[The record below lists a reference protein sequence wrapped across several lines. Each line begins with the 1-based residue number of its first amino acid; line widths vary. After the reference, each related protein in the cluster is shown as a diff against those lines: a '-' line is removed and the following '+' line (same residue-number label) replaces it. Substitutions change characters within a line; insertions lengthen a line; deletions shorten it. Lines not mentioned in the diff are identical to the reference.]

1 MARMADPNPVPPAG
15 SSSPEPLFS
24 AGGGEIGEP
33 ERRNW
38 VPMVIGLA
46 LVIVVIVGI
55 AISTRTRTAPAA
67 QADPY
72 AQFLKVSDTHLSA
85 ADNFVG
91 ATVTYIDFTVTNTGD
106 KSVYGGQVEATFHNS
121 LNEVVQRET
130 VPMRAL
136 VPNQLGGYPDLQDL
150 SMAPI
155 APGKSC
161 TIRLTLERVSADWNQ
176 TQPDFRFMNLKVK

>member
-1 MARMADPNPVPPAG
+1 MARMAEPNPTPAG
-15 SSSPEPLFS
+15 STPPEPLFS
-24 AGGGEIGEP
+24 AGGGDIGEP

-38 VPMVIGLA
+38 VPMAIGLA
-46 LVIVVIVGI
+46 LVIVVVVGI
-55 AISTRTRTAPAA
+55 AVFTRTRTTPTA

-72 AQFLKVSDTHLSA
+72 AQFLKVSDTRLSA

-106 KSVYGGQVEATFHNS
+106 KTVYGGQVEATFHNS
-121 LNEVVQRET
+121 LNEVVQRE
-130 VPMRAL
+130 VFPMRAL

-155 APGKSC
+155 APGKSR
-161 TIRLTLERVSADWNQ
+161 TIRLTIEHVSSDWNQ

>member
-1 MARMADPNPVPPAG
+1 MARMAEPNPTPAD
-15 SSSPEPLFS
+15 STPPEPLFS
-24 AGGGEIGEP
+24 AGGGDIGEP

-38 VPMVIGLA
+38 VPMAIGLA
-46 LVIVVIVGI
+46 LVIVVVVGI
-55 AISTRTRTAPAA
+55 AVFTRTRTTPTA

-72 AQFLKVSDTHLSA
+72 AQFLKVSDTRLSA

-106 KSVYGGQVEATFHNS
+106 KTVYGGQVEATFHNS
-121 LNEVVQRET
+121 LNEVVQRE
-130 VPMRAL
+130 VFPMRAL

-155 APGKSC
+155 APGKSR
-161 TIRLTLERVSADWNQ
+161 TIRLTIEHVSSDWNQ